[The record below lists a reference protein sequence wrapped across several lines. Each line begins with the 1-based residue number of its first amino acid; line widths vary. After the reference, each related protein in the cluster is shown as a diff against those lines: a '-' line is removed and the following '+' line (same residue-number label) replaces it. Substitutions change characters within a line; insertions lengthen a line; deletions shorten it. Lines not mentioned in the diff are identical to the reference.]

1 MQDSGSRK
9 TKIITVTSLKGGVGK
24 STVTANLGYSL
35 ALRGKQTLVIDCDF
49 NIRNLDLIMGL
60 EDRVVYDFGDAVRG
74 GVKAEKAVIRD
85 PRSEYLSMCAAPY
98 TDFQIPSEQA
108 FSAVI
113 DELSSSGRY
122 DFIVIDTPGDS
133 GTVMKLAVGCSDVAI
148 IVTTHNPASLRAA
161 ERTGALVQSFGARES
176 FLVIN
181 NFSYSETKLGYFPGI
196 LSVIDRAGIG
206 LLGIIPD
213 DETIQRYQEDGILV
227 AQTGLVECK
236 AAFTNIAARICGE
249 DVPLFAGFPK
259 KAARKYLAA
268 L

>member
-1 MQDSGSRK
+1 
-9 TKIITVTSLKGGVGK
+9 
-24 STVTANLGYSL
+24 
-35 ALRGKQTLVIDCDF
+35 
-49 NIRNLDLIMGL
+49 
-60 EDRVVYDFGDAVRG
+60 
-74 GVKAEKAVIRD
+74 
-85 PRSEYLSMCAAPY
+85 
-98 TDFQIPSEQA
+98 
-108 FSAVI
+108 
-113 DELSSSGRY
+113 
-122 DFIVIDTPGDS
+122 
-133 GTVMKLAVGCSDVAI
+133 MKLAVGCSDVAI

-181 NFSYSETKLGYFPGI
+181 NFFLQRDKARIFSRH
-196 LSVIDRAGIG
+196 SVGDRQSRHR

-259 KAARKYLAA
+259 KGCAEVPRGA
-268 L
+268 LILCGSDSADFLLPSLLF

>member
-1 MQDSGSRK
+1 M
-9 TKIITVTSLKGGVGK
+9 TSLKGGVGK

-74 GVKAEKAVIRD
+74 SVKAEKAVIRD

-161 ERTGALVQSFGARES
+161 ERTGALVQSFGDKAR
-176 FLVIN
+176 I
-181 NFSYSETKLGYFPGI
+181 FSRH
-196 LSVIDRAGIG
+196 SVGNR
-206 LLGIIPD
+206 
-213 DETIQRYQEDGILV
+213 QSRHR
-227 AQTGLVECK
+227 
-236 AAFTNIAARICGE
+236 AARHYSG
-249 DVPLFAGFPK
+249 
-259 KAARKYLAA
+259 R
-268 L
+268 

>member
-74 GVKAEKAVIRD
+74 SVKAEKAVIRD

-122 DFIVIDTPGDS
+122 DFIDIDTPGDS
-133 GTVMKLAVGCSDVAI
+133 GTVMQLAVGCSEV
-148 IVTTHNPASLRAA
+148 
-161 ERTGALVQSFGARES
+161 ARES

-181 NFSYSETKLGYFPGI
+181 NFSNSETKLGYFPGI